1 MERLIILAFIG
12 FLAQL
17 VDGSLGMAYGLTST
31 SLLLLYGS
39 APAVA
44 SASVHLAE
52 VVTTATSGISHWK
65 LGNIDRGIVWR
76 LVIPG
81 ALGAFVGACFLSSL
95 PGEKIK
101 PFISGFLFLL
111 GAYILVR
118 FSFFR
123 VGSNSNPTG
132 NSAKKRW
139 TDAPLG
145 LMAGFLDA
153 IGGGGWGPLATPV
166 LLAQK
171 DIEPRKVIGS
181 VDASECAVAFA
192 ASAGF
197 LISMGWKQ
205 VDWTWVWILMAG
217 GVIAAPFAAWIVRK
231 ISANILGVT
240 VGCMILFTNGSTILQ
255 TFKTPDMGKWI
266 FYGMIILLWLFV
278 LLNIK
283 RKR

>member
-1 MERLIILAFIG
+1 
-12 FLAQL
+12 
-17 VDGSLGMAYGLTST
+17 
-31 SLLLLYGS
+31 
-39 APAVA
+39 
-44 SASVHLAE
+44 
-52 VVTTATSGISHWK
+52 
-65 LGNIDRGIVWR
+65 
-76 LVIPG
+76 
-81 ALGAFVGACFLSSL
+81 
-95 PGEKIK
+95 
-101 PFISGFLFLL
+101 
-111 GAYILVR
+111 
-118 FSFFR
+118 
-123 VGSNSNPTG
+123 
-132 NSAKKRW
+132 
-139 TDAPLG
+139 
-145 LMAGFLDA
+145 MAGFLDA